1 MSVIQDMRLDDPDKG
16 REEFS
21 FGAYKSFQVPIR
33 RVEELTGLGFGD
45 LKDAEPAGTLEALGR
60 ESFGVREIAAPEDIT
75 L

>member
-21 FGAYKSFQVPIR
+21 EVELPIY
-33 RVEELTGLGFGD
+33 
-45 LKDAEPAGTLEALGR
+45 
-60 ESFGVREIAAPEDIT
+60 GV